1 MTSSN
6 DTSSKTQVTRSLS
19 VAAFV
24 LERTADSW
32 ATVQQI
38 IGLPEALYV
47 VGKTLPILPILLK
60 SLESSI
66 KSSEET
72 KDLKENFAAVYRFA
86 ELSQQQ
92 AKYFDA
98 IFDAISTADNH
109 NTKEEKYRIAAEK
122 YGRKPI
128 EAILKDLLQRAASLA
143 TELVA
148 DEDLKSS
155 LQAAYDEVAK
165 LTPSLPEVPKG
176 AVSVNNY
183 GDGTQFY
190 HGGEG
195 NQNHNAGGGH
205 QYNGNDC
212 TFHVAQPAQG

>member
-6 DTSSKTQVTRSLS
+6 DSSKTQVTRSLS

-32 ATVQQI
+32 ATVQQV

-122 YGRKPI
+122 YGGKPI
-128 EAILKDLLQRAASLA
+128 EAILKDLLQQAASLA

-165 LTPSLPEVPKG
+165 LTPSLAEGPKG

-195 NQNHNAGGGH
+195 NQNHNAGGS
-205 QYNGNDC
+205 QYNGNGC